1 MTGVNRSVIF
11 GTVSGDEP
19 VVRLNLEIR
28 CSSCK
33 KTVPGGV
40 TISKR
45 HYGSD
50 GFDAEIQA
58 FMRGYLCG
66 ICRDKKR
73 VGRRN
78 SGQAHAGRAGME

>member
-50 GFDAEIQA
+50 GFDAEMQA

-78 SGQAHAGRAGME
+78 SGQTHAGRAGME